1 MIPLL
6 SSVFKMGAPEPGS
19 LAETKA
25 STFAFDVRTVWDT
38 AYPLRCKTA
47 QDRRVWKAQIE
58 AAIEGLPP
66 PNETML
72 DGVYMGAAEVPD
84 AIRRQS
90 GVPVPVEPVR
100 MGSKVTWTDADVD
113 VPKGSVGLVLGFQT
127 DSAGRSRAQVKFDA
141 GAFALLVDD
150 LKVVL
155 DDSVHAAN
163 SGSSSKK
170 EAVVTTTTTATASSN
185 NGQLPINR
193 VVFKDSAFGM
203 SMGSTQDGLLLVS
216 RVNEPALSL
225 GVQVGWQLVH
235 VQSANG
241 DQRSI
246 PLGMT
251 AAKVG
256 AILKSAAR
264 PLTLSFAGFPADS
277 MPPPAPSPSSSSRQ
291 AGQGGGGGG
300 GAPPRTPQSPQPPP
314 RSAATFQQQQQLGY
328 FSAAQNADN
337 DDDNDDAAMYAAA
350 AARFE
355 RTQAA
360 KEASRQ
366 RVEVRIAVRRI
377 IYQKDAQD

>member
-1 MIPLL
+1 VIPLL
-6 SSVFKMGAPEPGS
+6 SSVFTLGAPEPGS

-25 STFAFDVRTVWDT
+25 STFAFEVRTVWDMP
-38 AYPLRCKTA
+38 YPLRCKTA
-47 QDRRVWKAQIE
+47 QDRRVWQGQIE
-58 AAIEGLPP
+58 AAIAGLPP
-66 PNETML
+66 PHETML
-72 DGVYMGAAEVPD
+72 DGIYMGAAEVSG

-90 GVPVPVEPVR
+90 GIPTNVVPVR
-100 MGSKVTWTDADVD
+100 MGSSVTWSDADVD

-127 DSAGRSRAQVKFDA
+127 DSAGRSRAQVKFDS

-150 LKVVL
+150 LTVV
-155 DDSVHAAN
+155 DE
-163 SGSSSKK
+163 SGSQKK
-170 EAVVTTTTTATASSN
+170 EAVVLKDAMTSN
-185 NGQLPINR
+185 TGQLPIIR
-193 VVFKDSAFGM
+193 VVFADSAFGM

-216 RVNEPALSL
+216 RIKEPAVSL

-264 PLTLSFAGFPADS
+264 PLTLSFAGFPADA
-277 MPPPAPSPSSSSRQ
+277 APQAPSSS
-291 AGQGGGGGG
+291 GQYGRGPAAR
-300 GAPPRTPQSPQPPP
+300 APPRAPLPPP
-314 RSAATFQQQQQLGY
+314 RAAAASQQQVGY
-328 FSAAQNADN
+328 FSAGQNVDN
-337 DDDNDDAAMYAAA
+337 DDGDDDDDSAMYAAA

-360 KEASRQ
+360 KEAARQ
-366 RVEVRIAVRRI
+366 RVEVRQLRR
-377 IYQKDAQD
+377 KNK